1 MTFLE
6 ICYLPRA
13 ATIHFMPFVTKCLF
27 FFFFWQ
33 EKAKKRKG
41 KTIIAKE
48 TTKQPAIPD

>member
-13 ATIHFMPFVTKCLF
+13 ATIHFMPFVTKCL